1 MFERLKNG
9 WRLSSQVRKKIF
21 SDKALLYYSV
31 LSAIIIIAEASVIF
45 GSFLFINIG
54 TFAAASS
61 SSSASS
67 SSLSNAQTA
76 DFIVLLF
83 LFYVISSFTSA
94 YMLMALY
101 IAFKSYSNGVK
112 IGIGQAIGEAS
123 AYVGVLLEWAVF
135 YSIIIMLIRMLEA
148 RFRGVSGAL
157 FGFLASATLSIGLMF
172 AFPVIY
178 EQKTGP
184 LTAMK
189 LSAKTFISHFGSS
202 VGGIAYS
209 DLYGLMIILLGVV
222 IFIAMIGV
230 AAVVPSISLGA
241 VLAGVV
247 ALVIFIVA
255 GAVIASTTSSIF
267 KLVLYDYASGRG
279 LPDWLDENLVKS
291 ALVGKRGSAGRGSMG
306 GFTSDETSYM
316 NDGSNP
322 YSGKF

>member
-45 GSFLFINIG
+45 GSFIFINIG
-54 TFAAASS
+54 TIAAASS
-61 SSSASS
+61 TSSSS
-67 SSLSNAQTA
+67 SSLSNAQTV
-76 DFIVLLF
+76 DLIVLLF
-83 LFYVISSFTSA
+83 LFYVVSSFTSA

-101 IAFKSYSNGVK
+101 VAFKSYSKGVK

-123 AYVGVLLEWAVF
+123 SYVGVLLEWAVF

-184 LTAMK
+184 VTAMK
-189 LSAKTFISHFGSS
+189 MSAKTFISHFGSS

-209 DLYGLMIILLGVV
+209 DLYGLMIMLLGVV
-222 IFIAMIGV
+222 IFIAAIGV
-230 AAVVPSISLGA
+230 SVALPSISLG
-241 VLAGVV
+241 VLSAGIA
-247 ALVIFIVA
+247 ALIIFIVA

-267 KLVLYDYASGRG
+267 KLVLYDYASGKG

-291 ALVGKRGSAGRGSMG
+291 AIVSKRGKAGRGTMG
-306 GFTSDETSYM
+306 GFTSDDTSYM

-322 YSGKF
+322 YARKL

>member
-45 GSFLFINIG
+45 GSFIFINIG
-54 TFAAASS
+54 TIAAASS
-61 SSSASS
+61 TSSSS
-67 SSLSNAQTA
+67 SSLSNAQTV
-76 DFIVLLF
+76 DLIVLLF
-83 LFYVISSFTSA
+83 LFYVVSSFTSA

-101 IAFKSYSNGVK
+101 VAFKSYSKGVK

-123 AYVGVLLEWAVF
+123 SYVGVLLEWAVF

-184 LTAMK
+184 VTAMK
-189 LSAKTFISHFGSS
+189 MSAKTFISHFGSS

-209 DLYGLMIILLGVV
+209 DLYGLMIMLLGVV
-222 IFIAMIGV
+222 IFIAAIGV
-230 AAVVPSISLGA
+230 SVALPSISLG
-241 VLAGVV
+241 VLSAGIA
-247 ALVIFIVA
+247 ALIIFIVA

-267 KLVLYDYASGRG
+267 KLVLYDYASGKG

-291 ALVGKRGSAGRGSMG
+291 AIVSKRGKSGRGTMG

-316 NDGSNP
+316 NDGPNP
-322 YSGKF
+322 YAGKL

>member
-45 GSFLFINIG
+45 GSFIFINIG
-54 TFAAASS
+54 TIAAASS
-61 SSSASS
+61 TSSSS
-67 SSLSNAQTA
+67 SSLSNAQTV
-76 DFIVLLF
+76 DLIVLLF
-83 LFYVISSFTSA
+83 LFYVVSSFTSA

-101 IAFKSYSNGVK
+101 VAFKSYSKGVK

-123 AYVGVLLEWAVF
+123 SYVGVLLEWAVF

-184 LTAMK
+184 VTAMK
-189 LSAKTFISHFGSS
+189 MSAKPFISHFGSS

-209 DLYGLMIILLGVV
+209 DLYGIMIMLLGVV
-222 IFIAMIGV
+222 IFIAAIGV
-230 AAVVPSISLGA
+230 SVALPSISLG
-241 VLAGVV
+241 VLSAGIA
-247 ALVIFIVA
+247 ALIIFIVA

-267 KLVLYDYASGRG
+267 KLVLYDYASGKG

-291 ALVGKRGSAGRGSMG
+291 ALVSKRGQAGNGSMG

-322 YSGKF
+322 YAGKL